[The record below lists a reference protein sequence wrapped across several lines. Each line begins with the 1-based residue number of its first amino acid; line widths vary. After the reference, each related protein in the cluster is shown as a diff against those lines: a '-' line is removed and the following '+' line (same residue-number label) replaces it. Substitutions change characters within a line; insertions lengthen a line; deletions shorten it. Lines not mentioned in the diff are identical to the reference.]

1 MNIKELLEKLDIMIP
16 NPKCELNYT
25 KDYELLI
32 AVMLSAQCTDKRVNM
47 VTKNLFAKYD
57 LLSLA
62 NEDLKNIKKTIYS
75 LGNYNK
81 KALYIKG
88 IAQSLIK
95 FQKGKV
101 PNDRSYLESLPGIGR
116 KSANV
121 VLAELFN
128 VPTIAV
134 DTHVKRV
141 SQRIGLVNSNDN
153 VSIIEKK
160 LMKKIKK
167 EDYNKV
173 NHQLILL
180 GRYICT
186 AKKPKCDEC
195 LINCR
200 YKKSQDITS

>member
-153 VSIIEKK
+153 VSIIEKI